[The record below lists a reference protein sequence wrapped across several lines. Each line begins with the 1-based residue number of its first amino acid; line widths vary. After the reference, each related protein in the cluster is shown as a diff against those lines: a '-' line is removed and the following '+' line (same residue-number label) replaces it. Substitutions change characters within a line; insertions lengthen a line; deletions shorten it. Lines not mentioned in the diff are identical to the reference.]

1 MDTVNRVNAYGELAR
16 ELWRAADERRFLA
29 MERPDDFFGELGSR
43 VERRV
48 AELIPIFAGDAPAN
62 EPSRLRDLRL
72 RKAKKQSEEVAYQE
86 LIFSQSV
93 VPASELVE
101 A

>member
-1 MDTVNRVNAYGELAR
+1 VNATALNAYGELAR
-16 ELWRAADERRFLA
+16 DLWRAADERRFFE
-29 MERPDDFFGELGSR
+29 MPDRDEFFAELGSR

-48 AELIPIFAGDAPAN
+48 AELISVFAGDAPTSETA
-62 EPSRLRDLRL
+62 RGRDLRL
-72 RKAKKQSEEVAYQE
+72 RKAKRQSEEVAYQE

>member
-1 MDTVNRVNAYGELAR
+1 MNEYGELAR
-16 ELWRAADERRFLA
+16 DLWRAADERRYLA
-29 MERPDDFFGELGSR
+29 MERSEDFFAELGSR

-48 AELIPIFAGDAPAN
+48 RELIPIFAGDAPPS
-62 EPSRLRDLRL
+62 EPGRVRDVRLRS
-72 RKAKKQSEEVAYQE
+72 AKKQAEEVAYQE

-93 VPASELVE
+93 VSTSEYAE